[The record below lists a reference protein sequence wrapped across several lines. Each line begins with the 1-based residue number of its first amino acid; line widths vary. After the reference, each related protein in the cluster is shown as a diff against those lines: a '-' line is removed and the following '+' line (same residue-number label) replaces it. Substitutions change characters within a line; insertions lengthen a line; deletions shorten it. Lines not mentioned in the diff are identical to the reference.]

1 MKSIHPT
8 YGFILILGI
17 TFTLF
22 GLPNPSS
29 STDTLT
35 AEETVPGVERL
46 SRGWQFY
53 RGQVDRDSLGQP
65 LWQDLKDATWVPI
78 DPLTRLEQNGDPV
91 WYHNRLPR
99 RSWSNPVLLLHG
111 ISREVQV
118 FVNRSLVYD
127 SQKESEHLGKRSEKE
142 WHLLHL
148 DHRLEGQTLYL
159 RVQSKDPYHIGMRY
173 PAHVGTLAGLYGY
186 LFERSILRMA
196 IGFLYLLLG
205 VLSIVLFALRYEK
218 RPYFIISFSV
228 FVILIGIFEVFNPAF
243 TQIMLGVPEIWYTL
257 DPATL
262 FLFPVGMYL
271 FFSGMLPSLNQ
282 TLFRMAAAI
291 HLIFATV
298 AFAGDLILDYPA
310 YALTDVFYVLIA
322 TTGIIT
328 CATIAYASLKGKIP
342 GYRFLWG
349 IGALAITGLHD
360 ILNQLHLLSDS
371 LLLFKWGLLVL
382 VLNLFYELERH
393 FAEANRALE
402 RYHRELQESH
412 QKLEEYSRALEDKV
426 RERTRELQ
434 KKNSD
439 LKTALSELKETQ
451 NQLIMQEKMASLG
464 NLVAGIAHE
473 VNNPI
478 GAVNSA
484 ADVTQRCLKQLR
496 LSPESDSLVPDK
508 RTSEKTLHI
517 LNDNIHVIT
526 LASKRI
532 SSIVKSLKNFARLD
546 EADLQ
551 KVDVHDGIESTLTLL
566 QHELKNRIDLVRDY
580 GDLPHVEC
588 FPNQLNQVFMNILL
602 NGIQAIQ
609 GEGTLFIKT
618 GLQDNKIKLVFT
630 DTGRG
635 IPEDKLPHIF
645 DPGFTTKGVG
655 VGTGLG
661 LSISYN
667 IIQKHHGDIWAVS
680 KPGAGTTFT
689 ISLPVLQT

>member
-1 MKSIHPT
+1 MNIHPA
-8 YGFILILGI
+8 YGFTLILAI
-17 TFTLF
+17 MFAVL
-22 GLPNPSS
+22 GLPTSS
-29 STDTLT
+29 SSVDTLA
-35 AEETVPGVERL
+35 AEDTTPGAERL
-46 SRGWQFY
+46 SRGWQIY
-53 RGQVDRDSLGQP
+53 RGEVARDSLGRP
-65 LWQDLKDATWVPI
+65 LWRNLEDKNWVPI
-78 DPLTRLEQNGDPV
+78 DPLTRLEQTGDPV
-91 WYHNRLPR
+91 WYRNRLPQ
-99 RSWSNPVLLLHG
+99 RSWSKPVLLLHG

-118 FVNRSLVYD
+118 FINQSLVYD
-127 SQKESEHLGKRSEKE
+127 SQKESITRGKRSEKE
-142 WHLLHL
+142 WHFLHL

-159 RVQSKDPYHIGMRY
+159 CVHSQDPYHIGMRY
-173 PAHVGTLAGLYGY
+173 PAHVGTLAGLYRY

-205 VLSIVLFALRYEK
+205 VLSVVLFALRYEK
-218 RPYFIISFSV
+218 RPYFILSFSA

-243 TQIMLGVPEIWYTL
+243 TQIMLQVPEIWYTL
-257 DPATL
+257 DPAAL

-282 TLFRMAAAI
+282 ILFRMAAAL
-291 HLIFATV
+291 HLLFATV
-298 AFAGDLILDYPA
+298 AFAGDVILDYPA
-310 YALTDVFYVLIA
+310 YALINVFYMLIA
-322 TTGIIT
+322 ATGIIT

-393 FAEANRALE
+393 FAEANRSLE
-402 RYHRELQESH
+402 QYHHELQESH
-412 QKLEEYSRALEDKV
+412 QKLEEYSRSLEDKV
-426 RERTRELQ
+426 RERTHELQ
-434 KKNSD
+434 KKNND
-439 LKTALSELKETQ
+439 LKAALSELKDTQ

-484 ADVTQRCLKQLR
+484 ADVAERCLRQLR
-496 LSPESDSLVPDK
+496 RHSESDAPVSKKLTP
-508 RTSEKTLHI
+508 EKTLHI
-517 LNDNIHVIT
+517 LDENMHIIT
-526 LASKRI
+526 LAGKRI
-532 SSIVKSLKNFARLD
+532 SNIVKSLKNFARLD

-551 KVDVHDGIESTLTLL
+551 KVDLHDGIESTLTLL
-566 QHELKNRIDLVRDY
+566 QHELKNRIEIVRDY

-609 GEGTLFIKT
+609 GKGTLSIKT
-618 GLQDNKIKLVFT
+618 GQQDNSIKIEFT
-630 DTGRG
+630 DTGKG
-635 IPEDKLPHIF
+635 IAEDKLPHIF

-667 IIQKHHGDIWAVS
+667 IIQKHHGHIWVAS
-680 KPGAGTTFT
+680 KPGTGTTFT
-689 ISLPVLQT
+689 ISLPIHQT